1 MTVAL
6 RCYHCA
12 EWVYSPRKGLAQC
25 PCKSLTMFS
34 SQKVKGLYSESWNEK
49 TEKHIVYDEP
59 RGVE

>member
-12 EWVYSPRKGLAQC
+12 EWVYRPKRGIALCS
-25 PCKSLTMFS
+25 CKSLTLFS
-34 SQKVKGLYSESWNEK
+34 NQKVKGLYSEIWNEE